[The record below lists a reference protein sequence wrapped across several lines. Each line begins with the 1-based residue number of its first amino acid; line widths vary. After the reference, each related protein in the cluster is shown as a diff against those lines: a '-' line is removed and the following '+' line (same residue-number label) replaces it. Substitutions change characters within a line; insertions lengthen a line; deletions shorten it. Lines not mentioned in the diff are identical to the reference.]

1 MKAVTSSKEL
11 DYRWA
16 GVTAICGIVG
26 IVAYAGTLAASHSTS
41 PVIAVP
47 LLFALALGITVSSIG
62 LYYILGGTTGSRMA
76 LIAAVANVIAAAQA
90 LAMLMVQMSVYS
102 VVQQPDAALK
112 AVWWGLDVAW
122 DLYVGTGTILFA
134 LCMFGRRGLGVW
146 FAVPGLLISIIFLIF
161 NITTFPKPP
170 DTAGLV
176 DLGPLVGLW
185 YLAVYVRLG
194 ASSVLLKRQQRR
206 SIAPLKGSAGPN

>member
-16 GVTAICGIVG
+16 GVTAMCGIVG
-26 IVAYAGTLAASHSTS
+26 IVAYAGTLVASHSTS
-41 PVIAVP
+41 PVNAVP
-47 LLFALALGITVSSIG
+47 LLFAFAFGITVSSIG
-62 LYYILGGTTGSRMA
+62 LYHVLGSTTGSRMA
-76 LIAAVANVIAAAQA
+76 LIAAVANVIAAAQL

-102 VVQQPDAALK
+102 MVQQPDAALK

-134 LCMFGRRGLGVW
+134 LCMFGRRGLGIW
-146 FAVPGLLISIIFLIF
+146 FAVPGLLISGLLLIF
-161 NITTFPKPP
+161 NVATFPKPP

-185 YLAVYVRLG
+185 YLVIYVRLG
-194 ASSVLLKRQQRR
+194 VSSVLLERQRRR
-206 SIAPLKGSAGPN
+206 SIVSFEGSARPN